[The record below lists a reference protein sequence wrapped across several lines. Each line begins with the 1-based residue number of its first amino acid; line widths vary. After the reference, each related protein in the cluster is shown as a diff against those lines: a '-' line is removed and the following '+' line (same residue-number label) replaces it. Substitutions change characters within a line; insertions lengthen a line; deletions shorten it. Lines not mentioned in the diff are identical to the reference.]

1 MLFEVMALGLHN
13 SLYAMTGAGLDRF
26 VPKDYLTAGGHRS
39 VQNIQLSE
47 DVDTRPMLKSCMDEE
62 ACGFKAMNFLAGPC
76 GLRVYPEPEGSHPQW
91 NDFLRAITEAQ
102 LKPTL
107 LKATLLCNWTR
118 GPFGSGTNQCRLADS
133 ASDLMS
139 RKGTDVDYM
148 AHMNELIMKDRGLT
162 EFHGITPEEWIKIC
176 EKRIPKARG
185 KAWFGICDSFSQLD
199 RNWTILS
206 ETVTHIATLQR
217 LLKATCFCLIYYLF
231 QNHFHEPISILMS
244 TGLELIKGALTLALV
259 VLNVLTLRTLRKV
272 FLTMMMTWAKNPPHA
287 SNHKE
292 QQKQQSWQPHGGLF
306 HFHYLQE
313 KILLARLATHLNF
326 KFTFVPK

>member
-26 VPKDYLTAGGHRS
+26 VRKDYLTAGGLGS

-118 GPFGSGTNQCRLADS
+118 GPFGSGTNQCRLADA
-133 ASDLMS
+133 ASDFMS

-162 EFHGITPEEWIKIC
+162 EFHGITPEEWINIC

-217 LLKATCFCLIYYLF
+217 LLRATCSCLIYYICVSKSF
-231 QNHFHEPISILMS
+231 SRAYWSSHFNRVR
-244 TGLELIKGALTLALV
+244 AYQRCTLALV

-272 FLTMMMTWAKNPPHA
+272 FLTMMMTWAKTPPT
-287 SNHKE
+287 
-292 QQKQQSWQPHGGLF
+292 
-306 HFHYLQE
+306 
-313 KILLARLATHLNF
+313 RATTRSSRSSRVSSHTVACSIFITYKRRYNW
-326 KFTFVPK
+326 PG